1 MNGVWNNRQSFG
13 LGLVALVG
21 AIGVGYIGSGYFRK
35 PDAVGIA
42 QGTALPTQAGD
53 VVVHV
58 TGAVAK
64 PGLVTLSASA
74 RINDAIERAGGPT
87 KDADLGTV
95 NLAARVMDG
104 MQIVVARQGDDV
116 ASSVSMPEGKASPAS
131 PVAPVAA
138 AGQISINSASAAQLE
153 ELPGVGPAIA
163 GRIVEYRQANGGFKS
178 IDEIERV
185 KGIGPKKL
193 ESMRPYLRL

>member
-1 MNGVWNNRQSFG
+1 MNGVWNSRQSFG

-42 QGTALPTQAGD
+42 QGTALPTRAGD

-64 PGLVTLSASA
+64 PGLVTLSGSA

-131 PVAPVAA
+131 PAAPVAA